1 MFHEFLAPWTEA
13 TVISGKFVAT
23 KCLLLLR
30 ANPELKD
37 EGNAPSPSHH
47 QMGGIP
53 TIKHVLV
60 MALFYPQNMVISHV
74 DF

>member
-1 MFHEFLAPWTEA
+1 
-13 TVISGKFVAT
+13 VISGKFVAT

-60 MALFYPQNMVISHV
+60 MALFYPQNMVISHG

>member
-1 MFHEFLAPWTEA
+1 
-13 TVISGKFVAT
+13 VAT

-53 TIKHVLV
+53 TIKHVLL
-60 MALFYPQNMVISHV
+60 MALFYPQNMVISHG